1 MNSLRYLLFKYVM
14 LFAFE
19 FTSKIPIRVI
29 LSQIDYSIIVMAKK
43 ITFGDITQF
52 SFQFYL
58 KPDFMKLIFF

>member
-29 LSQIDYSIIVMAKK
+29 LSQIDYSIIVMGKK
-43 ITFGDITQF
+43 KLLLGDITQF
-52 SFQFYL
+52 SFSILL
-58 KPDFMKLIFF
+58 KNLTL